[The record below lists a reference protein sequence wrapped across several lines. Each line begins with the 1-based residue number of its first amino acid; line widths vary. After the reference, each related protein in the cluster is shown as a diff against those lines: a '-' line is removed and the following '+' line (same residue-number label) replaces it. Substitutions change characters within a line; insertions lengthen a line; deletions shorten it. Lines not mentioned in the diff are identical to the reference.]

1 MIRRAIWLLAGAALG
16 VAGYR
21 RLSRLLT
28 MGQARRRGGAAG
40 FARDVRTGMAEYM
53 ERHRDA

>member
-1 MIRRAIWLLAGAALG
+1 MIRRSIWLVAGAALG
-16 VAGYR
+16 IAGYR
-21 RLSRLLT
+21 RLSRLVS
-28 MGQARRRGGAAG
+28 MGQPRRRGGAAG